1 MATAAEKDDV
11 ALTVG
16 NHDRVPA
23 AVGFHRRSN
32 VMILGC
38 LFLLVGAT
46 IPCAV
51 LGTITATERSCELKV
66 NVERDSCHDQV
77 LHAVSA
83 QAYDQ
88 VSYAQARVLAS
99 YNLTQKHID
108 YLKNQTGA

>member
-1 MATAAEKDDV
+1 VRLHRMLGRSAVPAASRCDPAIYMATAAEKDDV

-51 LGTITATERSCELKV
+51 LGTIMAIERSCELKV
-66 NVERDSCHDQV
+66 
-77 LHAVSA
+77 
-83 QAYDQ
+83 
-88 VSYAQARVLAS
+88 
-99 YNLTQKHID
+99 
-108 YLKNQTGA
+108 